1 MTNNYRLINRLNELN
16 KQVKDISN
24 EINEIIMMLEVD
36 PIEENTNIINKHDGI
51 CISLINK
58 YIKESGNILNK
69 EQQHELSKK
78 VYWCNDNNLTL
89 IKLLRYLN
97 FKYEYIDNNKDWKDI
112 KIEIKELRTIK

>member
-24 EINEIIMMLEVD
+24 EINEIIMMLEAD
-36 PIEENTNIINKHDGI
+36 PIEENANIINKHDGI

-58 YIKESGNILNK
+58 YIKENGSILNK
-69 EQQHELSKK
+69 EQQHELSRK

>member
-36 PIEENTNIINKHDGI
+36 PIEENINIINKHDGI

-58 YIKESGNILNK
+58 YIIENGNILNK
-69 EQQHELSKK
+69 DHQHELSKK
-78 VYWCNDNNLTL
+78 VYWCNYNNLSL
-89 IKLLRYLN
+89 IKLLKYLN

-112 KIEIKELRTIK
+112 KIEIKESRTIK